1 MDGFLLIN
9 KPKGLTS
16 HDVVFKI
23 KKKLHVDKIGHTG
36 TLDPFACG
44 LLILC
49 LGKATKLAYMFSDLD
64 KAYEGTI
71 VFGKHYD
78 TYDTTGQIMDEK
90 EPLFNEEDL
99 KNAMVSLKGRYQQLP
114 PMYSAIK
121 VDGQKLYQLARKG
134 LDVERDTREVQIY
147 EFDMKSKLS
156 TNQFGF
162 YTSVSKGT
170 YIRSLA
176 VDLAKKLNTFAALSS
191 LNRLSIGNYHLNDAK
206 TIENVEPKHL
216 ISLNDYFKTYPKI
229 ALNDYM
235 IKLVKN
241 GVYLD
246 ERQTTINKPFIVIDE
261 HNQMIAFYDV
271 IGLNKYKPMLIF

>member
-49 LGKATKLAYMFSDLD
+49 LGKATKLAYMFQDSD
-64 KAYEGTI
+64 KTYEGTI

-78 TYDTTGQIMDEK
+78 TYDTTGQVIDEK
-90 EPLFNEEDL
+90 QVAVNQDELI
-99 KNAMVSLKGRYQQLP
+99 KAMQSLKGTYQQLP

-134 LDVERDTREVQIY
+134 LDVKRDTREVQIY
-147 EFDMKSKLS
+147 EFDMKSEFNE
-156 TNQFGF
+156 NQFDF

-176 VDLAKKLNTFAALSS
+176 VDLAEKLNTFAALSS
-191 LNRLSIGNYHLNDAK
+191 LNRLSIGSYNLKDAL
-206 TIENVEPKHL
+206 TIEEVKPEHL
-216 ISLNDYFKTYPKI
+216 ISLNDFFKPYPKI

-246 ERQTTINKPFIVIDE
+246 ERQTTINTPFIVTDE
-261 HNQMIAFYDV
+261 KNQMIAFYDV
-271 IGLNKYKPMLIF
+271 IGLNKYKPILTF

>member
-99 KNAMVSLKGRYQQLP
+99 KNAMDSLKGRYQQLP

-191 LNRLSIGNYHLNDAK
+191 LNRLSIGNYHLKDAK
-206 TIENVEPKHL
+206 TIENVAPEHL